1 MLELVDGSDRAS
13 SFSVTVRP
21 NSVSGQP
28 GLMLAMIVL
37 VPACIVAGLGFMLI
51 GAWPVTLFMGL
62 HILALLLAFQY
73 VERHA
78 GDFER
83 LTLADD
89 RLILDT
95 HTPDND
101 RHIELNGLWVQVDLQ
116 TTSVGGGKSLYLRS
130 HGKEVAFGEL
140 MSDDER
146 LAVSREL
153 DRRLARLRH

>member
-1 MLELVDGSDRAS
+1 MLELVDGSDHAS

-21 NSVSGQP
+21 NSISGQP
-28 GLMLAMIVL
+28 GLMIAMIVL
-37 VPACIVAGLGFMLI
+37 VPCCIIAGLGFMLI

-62 HILALLLAFQY
+62 HILALLAAFQY

-101 RHIELNGLWVQVDLQ
+101 QHLELNGFWVQVDLQ
-116 TTSVGGGKSLYLRS
+116 TTAVGGGNSLYLRS
-130 HGKEVAFGEL
+130 HGKEVAFGQL

-153 DRRLARLRH
+153 GRRLAQLRH